1 MEKFANKK
9 PEYLKL
15 ILLKKLDILIMY
27 YITRNTFYIVTH
39 YRHCK
44 RYIYIYLIRSTLFIY
59 TYKYIQIIVYRASP
73 IALEI
78 TVHIEVKCIYA
89 IR

>member
-27 YITRNTFYIVTH
+27 YITRSTFYIVTH

-44 RYIYIYLIRSTLFIY
+44 RYIYIFNQIY
-59 TYKYIQIIVYRASP
+59 IIYIYI
-73 IALEI
+73 
-78 TVHIEVKCIYA
+78 
-89 IR
+89 